1 MLQKKKLWDRQS
13 EGSLD
18 KDCRQLSEVII
29 RITWGIV
36 GQSYVIGL
44 VHDKKIGW
52 FLFCAID
59 QATQEMYVSCDWSLQ
74 SVGEVR

>member
-18 KDCRQLSEVII
+18 KDCRQLS
-29 RITWGIV
+29 GSHHQNHV
-36 GQSYVIGL
+36 GNCWTILRYRSGSRKL
-44 VHDKKIGW
+44 IGW